1 MLVAKT
7 IITTLTKFM
16 PCRFSPFSW
25 MTALRWARSTARC
38 STSRPPFDSAPYKA
52 APRAPVLYL
61 KPRNTWA
68 RDGVAVAVPADP
80 GEVRVDAGI
89 GLVIGRSATRVDEAT
104 ALDHVAGWLI
114 ASDLTL
120 AHENYYRPAIRQR
133 CRDGFCPLGPLVRG
147 TGFDAQAATLTVS
160 INGEQVWRRGFAD
173 LVRSPARLLA
183 DVTEFMTLSPG
194 DVLLLGPGEGAP
206 LARPGDQVCIE
217 VPGLGRLRHSLVV
230 EQGAAA

>member
-1 MLVAKT
+1 MQIQPFLLDDGLALGTVYG
-7 IITTLTKFM
+7 TLLNQQATVQ
-16 PCRFSPFSW
+16 RLSP
-25 MTALRWARSTARC
+25 L
-38 STSRPPFDSAPYKA
+38 FDSAPYKA

-120 AHENYYRPAIRQR
+120 AHETYYPPSASAAATASARWARW
-133 CRDGFCPLGPLVRG
+133 CA
-147 TGFDAQAATLTVS
+147 AQALT
-160 INGEQVWRRGFAD
+160 RRRP
-173 LVRSPARLLA
+173 RSRCPSMANR
-183 DVTEFMTLSPG
+183 SG
-194 DVLLLGPGEGAP
+194 GAA
-206 LARPGDQVCIE
+206 LRTWCARP
-217 VPGLGRLRHSLVV
+217 
-230 EQGAAA
+230 QGCWPT